1 MKIDEI
7 IQLPEAEVKQ
17 RLEDS
22 LEELQ
27 NLKFQHATHQLD
39 NPLRIRTVRRDI
51 ARLTTVLH
59 EIELGIRTP
68 VKQSKEQSGEKMS

>member
-7 IQLPEAEVKQ
+7 IQLSEPEIKQ
-17 RLEDS
+17 KLEDS

-39 NPLRIRTVRRDI
+39 NPLLIRGVRRDV
-51 ARLTTVLH
+51 ARLITVLK
-59 EIELGIRTP
+59 EMDSGIRKP
-68 VKQSKEQSGEKMS
+68 RS

>member
-1 MKIDEI
+1 MRTDEI
-7 IQLPEAEVKQ
+7 TQLPEIEIRQ

-27 NLKFQHATHQLD
+27 NLRFQHATHQLD

-51 ARLTTVLH
+51 ARLKTVLR
-59 EIELGIRTP
+59 EIELGIRKT
-68 VKQSKEQSGEKMS
+68 VKQSNE

>member
-7 IQLPEAEVKQ
+7 VQLTQAEIRQ

-22 LEELQ
+22 LEEMQ

-39 NPLRIRTVRRDI
+39 NPLRIRILRRDI
-51 ARLTTVLH
+51 ARLKTVLLEF
-59 EIELGIRTP
+59 EIGKRKPI
-68 VKQSKEQSGEKMS
+68 S

>member
-7 IQLPEAEVKQ
+7 VQLPEAEIRQ
-17 RLEDS
+17 RLEDAV
-22 LEELQ
+22 EELQ

-39 NPLRIRTVRRDI
+39 NPLRIRMVRRDI
-51 ARLTTVLH
+51 ARLKTVLR

-68 VKQSKEQSGEKMS
+68 VAQSNE

>member
-7 IQLPEAEVKQ
+7 AQLPEAEIRQ
-17 RLEDS
+17 RLEDAQ
-22 LEELQ
+22 EELQ

-51 ARLTTVLH
+51 ARLKTVLR

-68 VKQSKEQSGEKMS
+68 VAQSNE